1 MNSWKI
7 FQGNHQKRSRNE
19 ITWPEIP
26 PWRSFATDKSEER
39 GKQLIVDDKTRETV
53 NAAIHLRRPILVTG
67 KPGTGKTSLAYAI

>member
-7 FQGNHQKRSRNE
+7 FQGNHEKRSRNE
-19 ITWPEIP
+19 IPWPEIP

-53 NAAIHLRRPILVTG
+53 NAAIHLRRPILAQGNRVQG
-67 KPGTGKTSLAYAI
+67 KPP